1 MDQQTIDKLM
11 EIKKLYEAGILTKDE
26 MEAEKN
32 KVLHPEGIVSEEPKA
47 EEPVSEEIPSDAI
60 PDMTDREGR
69 FVFDAPKQ
77 EPIQTNSSS
86 TQQTGNSNKTLYWIG
101 GIGIF
106 AFIIVL
112 LAMPGNKNN
121 EPTQYYEEA
130 PVAVDSVS
138 YVDESVESEEQSD
151 EVNEYDISVWEG
163 DYIVTGGMYRTC
175 YSMALLSFAHSEGNK
190 FTGSIDLM
198 LGDEDDMGRFDFMY
212 GKLSGTVRAELTDN
226 GTLQVYLRD
235 YNIEEGSN
243 GDYITPEGISGGSH
257 IFSIDYDNGMFK
269 VKPSKMFKSFFDG
282 VTDYNKIVKR

>member
-1 MDQQTIDKLM
+1 M
-11 EIKKLYEAGILTKDE
+11 EIKNLYEAGILTKEE

-32 KVLHPEGIVSEEPKA
+32 KVLHPKGIVNEEPKV
-47 EEPVSEEIPSDAI
+47 EEPASEEITSDAT
-60 PDMTDREGR
+60 PVMTDSEGR

-86 TQQTGNSNKTLYWIG
+86 TQQTGKSNSKWYWIG

-106 AFIIVL
+106 ALIIVL

-121 EPTQYYEEA
+121 EPTQYYEES
-130 PVAVDSVS
+130 PVTVDSVS

-163 DYIVTGGMYRTC
+163 DYTVTGGMYRTC

-235 YNIEEGSN
+235 YDIEEGSN
-243 GDYITPEGISGGSH
+243 GDYITPEGISGESL
-257 IFSIDYDNGMFK
+257 IFSIDYDNGMYK
-269 VKPSKMFKSFFDG
+269 VKPSKMFKTFFDG
-282 VTDYNKIVKR
+282 VTDDNKIVKR